1 MQLHIHR
8 LRRALGDSG
17 RIRFE
22 HSGYPVRV
30 HPGELDADRFE
41 TLLAEG
47 IDAAGL
53 GAPARAVELLRKALQ
68 LWRGEPY
75 DGFADV
81 PMLRGE
87 VEQLSERRLVAC
99 EQLHEASWA
108 WNRARTCDGSSRR
121 RSSDKT
127 GVGKTTLAVHAA
139 HQLAEEFPDGQ
150 LYVNLRGAQA
160 HPLDPAEVLVHAG
173 RLPRLTAASP
183 TNVGGSTSYSSAT
196 SRCAQACS

>member
-1 MQLHIHR
+1 MLARAIRPVPVDTLVDALWGGRAEPSSAKKLQLHVHR
-8 LRRALGDSG
+8 LRRALGASG

-22 HSGYPVRV
+22 HSGYAVRV

-47 IDAAGL
+47 ITAAGS
-53 GAPARAVELLRKALQ
+53 GTPARAVELLRKALQ

-121 RSSDKT
+121 RSRTKPEW
-127 GVGKTTLAVHAA
+127 AR
-139 HQLAEEFPDGQ
+139 PP
-150 LYVNLRGAQA
+150 LRCMR
-160 HPLDPAEVLVHAG
+160 HISS
-173 RLPRLTAASP
+173 RRSSP
-183 TNVGGSTSYSSAT
+183 TGSCT
-196 SRCAQACS
+196 